1 MIRSLGVRISQSA
14 SRIGTLLVVF
24 MTLIVAGCDTTS
36 TPNPS
41 STVTVVVDDLF
52 FSFDADETSTGRLT
66 DLVSLSSA
74 NVEAALARSGNY
86 TRAQISGARVR
97 KATLEVMFPVRERV
111 DFLQQVVLKLDA
123 PNFSPLE
130 VGEQNTFSSSA
141 DEVDFS
147 IRPNRDISSFLTSES
162 FSAILS
168 ITPRR
173 LEAGERYQLALIL
186 TLDVTVDRS

>member
-1 MIRSLGVRISQSA
+1 MRSLAVRISQRA
-14 SRIGTLLVVF
+14 SRTCSLLFVLLTLSI
-24 MTLIVAGCDTTS
+24 TGCDTTS
-36 TPNPS
+36 SPDPS
-41 STVTVVVDDLF
+41 STVTVIVDDLF
-52 FSFDADETSTGRLT
+52 FSFDADAASIGRLT

-74 NVEAALARSGNY
+74 NVEAALARSGAY
-86 TRAQISGARVR
+86 TRAQITGARVR

-123 PNFSPLE
+123 PNLSPLE
-130 VGEQNTFSSSA
+130 VGEQNTFSSTA

-162 FSAILS
+162 FTAILS
-168 ITPRR
+168 VTPRR

>member
-1 MIRSLGVRISQSA
+1 MRSLAVRISQRA
-14 SRIGTLLVVF
+14 SRTCSLLFVLLTLSI
-24 MTLIVAGCDTTS
+24 TGCDTTS
-36 TPNPS
+36 SPDPS
-41 STVTVVVDDLF
+41 STVTVIVDDLF
-52 FSFDADETSTGRLT
+52 FSFDADAASVGRLT

-74 NVEAALARSGNY
+74 NVDAALARSGAY
-86 TRAQISGARVR
+86 TRAQITGARVR

-123 PNFSPLE
+123 PNLSPLE
-130 VGEQNTFSSSA
+130 VGEQNTFSSTA

-162 FSAILS
+162 FTAILS
-168 ITPRR
+168 VTPRR

-186 TLDVTVDRS
+186 TLDVTVDRT

>member
-1 MIRSLGVRISQSA
+1 MI
-14 SRIGTLLVVF
+14 
-24 MTLIVAGCDTTS
+24 
-36 TPNPS
+36 
-41 STVTVVVDDLF
+41 VDDLF
-52 FSFDADETSTGRLT
+52 FSFDADAASIGRLT

-74 NVEAALARSGNY
+74 NVEAALARSGAY
-86 TRAQISGARVR
+86 TRAQITGARVR

-123 PNFSPLE
+123 PNLSPLE
-130 VGEQNTFSSSA
+130 VGEQNTFSSTA

-162 FSAILS
+162 FTAILS
-168 ITPRR
+168 VTPRR

-186 TLDVTVDRS
+186 TLDVTVDRT

>member
-1 MIRSLGVRISQSA
+1 MRSLAVRISQRA
-14 SRIGTLLVVF
+14 SRTCSLLFVLLTLSI
-24 MTLIVAGCDTTS
+24 TGCDTTS
-36 TPNPS
+36 SPDPS
-41 STVTVVVDDLF
+41 STVTVIVDDLF
-52 FSFDADETSTGRLT
+52 FSFDADAASIGRLT

-74 NVEAALARSGNY
+74 NVDAALARSGAY
-86 TRAQISGARVR
+86 TRAQITGARVR

-123 PNFSPLE
+123 PNLSPLE
-130 VGEQNTFSSSA
+130 VGEQNTFSSTA

-162 FSAILS
+162 FTAILS
-168 ITPRR
+168 VTPRR

-186 TLDVTVDRS
+186 TLDVTVDRT

>member
-1 MIRSLGVRISQSA
+1 MRSLAVRISQRA
-14 SRIGTLLVVF
+14 SRTCSLLFVLLTLSI
-24 MTLIVAGCDTTS
+24 TGCDTTS
-36 TPNPS
+36 SPDPS
-41 STVTVVVDDLF
+41 STVTVIVDDLF
-52 FSFDADETSTGRLT
+52 FSFDADAASIGRLT

-74 NVEAALARSGNY
+74 NVEAALARSGAY
-86 TRAQISGARVR
+86 TRAQITGARVR

-123 PNFSPLE
+123 PNLSPLE
-130 VGEQNTFSSSA
+130 VGEQNTFSSTA

-162 FSAILS
+162 FTAILS
-168 ITPRR
+168 VTPRR

-186 TLDVTVDRS
+186 TLDVTVDRT